1 VAEFQW
7 HLAAFGAFR
16 FWLLGELA
24 KVCVKRKSFAL
35 EQIVVHRYSA
45 GTGLLI
51 LVVSSGLVGGA
62 DTAAYAEG
70 RVGFRDWEIEAQAA
84 ILITPAAERAI
95 QRGLEYLALQQHPD
109 GSFGSGAYR
118 GNVAIVG
125 LAGMAFLASGSTPGR
140 GPYGRQI
147 SRAIDYLL
155 ANTDQSGFICYAP
168 AASHGP
174 MYGHGFATLFLAEC
188 YGMDPRPELGT
199 VLRKA
204 VRLIIETQNDEGGW
218 RYQPQRA
225 DADISV
231 TVCEIMAL
239 RAARNAGIF
248 VPKETVDRCVEYLRR
263 CQNPDGGFAY
273 QPQVGESA
281 FARSAAGLVG
291 LFCAGIYEGPE
302 VERAAQYLMRFLPQ
316 PGQPIP
322 DPPYYEYGHY
332 YAVQAMWILGGSYWQ
347 RWYPAVRDDL
357 VARQRDGY
365 WRSPLSNE
373 YATAMA
379 LLVLQL
385 PNNMLPI
392 FQR

>member
-1 VAEFQW
+1 MAGNAPGYRLNSWPFVYT
-7 HLAAFGAFR
+7 
-16 FWLLGELA
+16 
-24 KVCVKRKSFAL
+24 FAL
-35 EQIVVHRYSA
+35 LFVLAGAGAKEVTAQRISVTGDVEQELRA
-45 GTGLLI
+45 GL
-51 LVVSSGLVGGA
+51 
-62 DTAAYAEG
+62 
-70 RVGFRDWEIEAQAA
+70 
-84 ILITPAAERAI
+84 LITPAAERAI
-95 QRGLEYLALQQHPD
+95 QRGLDYLARQQLPD

-118 GNVAIVG
+118 GNVAIAG

-140 GPYGRQI
+140 GPYGRNI
-147 SRAIDYLL
+147 SRVIDYLL
-155 ANTDQSGFICYAP
+155 AHTDASGFISYAP

-188 YGMDPRPELGT
+188 YGMDPRPELGV

-204 VRLIIETQNDEGGW
+204 VQLIVDTQNDEGGW
-218 RYQPQRA
+218 RYQPRRA

-291 LFCAGIYEGPE
+291 FFSAGVYEGPE
-302 VERAAQYLMRFLPQ
+302 IQRAADYLMRFLPQ
-316 PGQPIP
+316 AGQFQP

-357 VARQRDGY
+357 IARQRDGY

-379 LLVLQL
+379 LLVLQM